1 MGFGLPL
8 FEEAP
13 RPFLTCGRTDFEELI
28 KEFGLGGGLQPL
40 INEGKSPKEL
50 KRIVKAFGVLLFSR
64 HKCIDKNKNI
74 ESRKVYSAF
83 SSLMSA
89 LNERIESETYVP

>member
-1 MGFGLPL
+1 M
-8 FEEAP
+8 
-13 RPFLTCGRTDFEELI
+13 TCGRTDFEGLV
-28 KEFGLGGGLQPL
+28 KEFGLEGGLQPL
-40 INEGKSPKEL
+40 IDEGKTAKKL
-50 KRIVKAFGVLLFSR
+50 KSIVKAFGVLLYSR

-89 LNERIESETYVP
+89 LNERIISETYVP